1 MGFPVIPGSGAGGA
15 SVQDNLNG
23 SSTTVAPSV
32 RAVNEGLAAHANDTN
47 PHAQYTTEAEASAL
61 DAAAIAAHEAAGN
74 PHPIYLT
81 QAEGDT
87 LYAAQGS
94 GGVGITDHGLLT
106 GLSDDDHPQYINVAR
121 GDARYS
127 VLGHT
132 HAYETAGTVAA
143 HEAAGNPHPI
153 YLTQAEGSALYEPL
167 GGGGGAVSAADI
179 TDSTSDGRALLTG
192 NLAAQKTAL
201 SINHASQLQAETGLD
216 TATVMDPLGTA
227 QAITVKAW
235 LRTELATQPVAETG
249 EDNLTVMSPLRV
261 AQSVAVRAPTLTQFA
276 EAARDA
282 IIGEDMSH
290 AVHTAG
296 LSTIESSLSTVNTT
310 RDYLGR
316 MLTTNDGSFSRSR
329 LYAPDGRLAYFLGG
343 PATDA
348 GWVLLPEALADL
360 IDHPISGFW
369 SSAADATYSK
379 ARTNTVYIDFASGND
394 GNTGASFAPGGT
406 GPKLTFPGT
415 PAANTKYLLKAG
427 TVWDIDTQAGTV
439 WNALTAGV
447 TISVYDGDSASST
460 YGQEITW
467 QPVPSVRARN
477 GGWLTETEKNTLYV
491 KIRGNAYGTAL
502 AAARF
507 GNGFN
512 TNANDVLI
520 RGLYFTGFA
529 NPVKVQNT
537 SSQFRMEDCY
547 FENNWV
553 ICDASNG
560 YRLSPVYGPGDCI
573 RIECDATVSIAPQL
587 VRNFV
592 NDSGNDAVWIGSA
605 KNWLICDNAIRGVGR
620 GQITDDFHSDGV
632 QAAKNP
638 NTFIFRR
645 NVVEVVPPD
654 RKLITGTN
662 NGYPVGA
669 CLIISGN
676 GTVTT
681 EAGGLVQDNILTSN
695 LLTYNNDPASQPTVA
710 IERLHAFKRSL
721 FTLASPGIPVV
732 NTNSGRIASITDA
745 NIVHKNP
752 IGAFSQDVAIG
763 GTPSG
768 IALTRVRQD
777 VGAPAAATI
786 TPNAIVGN
794 RIKFPTATGTLANL
808 AASQVS
814 HFAPTTGDISELRF
828 TDVWWR
834 IGDTFTI
841 ALLTAPY
848 TIAKYVEYPS
858 GTFTQVLWGGNT
870 TGTLNTSTRVLTSD
884 TVTITIP
891 AGAQYWEHTIN
902 MGSSTPIPVC
912 QLPAFASVLGVT
924 DSQYTAG
931 LGGVPA
937 HQSSGNAGTSHMG
950 SVLITGTI
958 AAPNAKSVFV
968 FGDSLPFGTDDIT
981 GVGAKQSSGY
991 VCRKLDD
998 LGVGHAVFTKGGMS
1012 ASNMAVITSA
1022 GSPTFTPLLT
1032 RILECATHVW
1042 VMFGSNDLRL
1052 GRTQSQLLA
1061 DYLTIFDSF
1070 SGKQIAV
1077 GTITPRSDSSNS
1089 YINNAGQTP
1098 RTDGNWGA
1106 LTSVNAAIR
1115 ALLPDA
1121 THVVEWA
1128 DTAMTARDSGI
1139 WKSSPTVGFVPT
1151 TEGTHPT
1158 TSMHAYMAANTTV
1171 VLPS

>member
-32 RAVNEGLAAHANDTN
+32 RAVNEGLAGHANDSN
-47 PHAQYTTEAEASAL
+47 PHAQYTTEAEATAL
-61 DAAAIAAHEAAGN
+61 DDAAIAAHVAASD
-74 PHPIYLT
+74 PHPGYLT
-81 QAEGDT
+81 QGEADA

-94 GGVGITDHGLLT
+94 GGIGITDHGLLT
-106 GLSDDDHPQYINVAR
+106 GLTDDDHAQYLNNAR

-132 HAYETAGTVAA
+132 HSYETAGAVAA

-153 YLTQAEGSALYEPL
+153 YLTQAEAGALYEPI
-167 GGGGGAVSAADI
+167 GGGGGAVNAADI
-179 TDSTSDGRALLTG
+179 LDSTADGRSLLTTT
-192 NLAAQKTAL
+192 LATQKSTL

-216 TATVMDPLGTA
+216 ATTVMDPLRTA
-227 QAITVKAW
+227 QAVAFQAF
-235 LRTELATQPVAETG
+235 LRADLATQPTAEAG

-261 AQSVAVRAPTLTQFA
+261 AQSIALRAPNLLQFA
-276 EAARDA
+276 EAERDA
-282 IIGEDMSH
+282 IIGEDMTH
-290 AVHTAG
+290 ATHVAG
-296 LSTIESSLSTVNTT
+296 LSTIESSTVTINTT
-310 RDYLGR
+310 RDHLNR
-316 MLTTNDGSFSRSR
+316 MLTTNNGSYSRTRTYS
-329 LYAPDGRLAYFLGG
+329 PNGKLATFLGG

-348 GWVLLPEALADL
+348 GWVLLPEALQDL
-360 IDHPISGFW
+360 IDHPINSFW
-369 SSAADATYSK
+369 TSAAEATYSK
-379 ARTNTVYIDFASGND
+379 TRTNTVYIDFAAGND

-415 PAANTKYLLKAG
+415 PVTNTKYLLKAG

-447 TISVYDGDSASST
+447 TISVYDGDPTSST

-467 QPVPSVRARN
+467 QPVPSVRARD
-477 GGWLTETEKNTLYV
+477 GGWLTQTEKDTLYV

-512 TNANDVLI
+512 TNASDVLI
-520 RGLYFTGFA
+520 RGLYFTGHA
-529 NPVKVQNT
+529 NAVKVQNT
-537 SSQFRMEDCY
+537 SSQFRIEDCY
-547 FENNWV
+547 FENNWT
-553 ICDASNG
+553 ICDATNG

-573 RIECDATVSIAPQL
+573 RIECDATVAIAPQI
-587 VRNFV
+587 VRNFI
-592 NDSGNDAVWIGSA
+592 NDSGNDAIWIGSA

-632 QAAKNP
+632 QASKNP

-645 NVVEVVPPD
+645 NIIEVVPPD

-662 NGYPVGA
+662 AGFPVGA

-676 GTVTT
+676 GTVTS
-681 EAGGLVQDNILTSN
+681 EAGGLVQDNILASN
-695 LLTYNNDPASQPTVA
+695 LLTYNNDPASQASVA
-710 IERLHAFKRSL
+710 IERLHAFKRSM
-721 FTLASPGIPVV
+721 FTLNSPGMPVI
-732 NTNSGRIASITDA
+732 NTNSGKIASITDA

-752 IGAFSQDVAIG
+752 IGAFAQDVAIG
-763 GTPSG
+763 GSPSG
-768 IALTRVRQD
+768 ITLTRVRQD
-777 VGAPAAATI
+777 IGAPAAATI

-814 HFAPTTGDISELRF
+814 HFAPTTGEISQLRF

-841 ALLTAPY
+841 AILTAPY

-870 TGTLNTSTRVLTSD
+870 TGTLNTTTRVLTSD
-884 TVTITIP
+884 PVSITIP

-902 MGSSTPIPVC
+902 MGSSTPIPVH

-924 DSQYTAG
+924 DCQYVAG

-937 HQSSGNAGTSHMG
+937 HQATGNAGTSHMG
-950 SVLITGTI
+950 SALITGNIGT
-958 AAPNAKSVFV
+958 PNAKSVFV
-968 FGDSLPFGTDDIT
+968 FGDSLPFGTGDIT
-981 GVGAKQSSGY
+981 GVNSKHSSGY

-998 LGVGHAVFTKGGMS
+998 IGIGHAVFTKGGMS
-1012 ASNMAVITSA
+1012 ASAMAVITAS
-1022 GSPTFTPLLT
+1022 GSPTFGPLLT
-1032 RILECATHVW
+1032 RINECATHIW
-1042 VMFGSNDLRL
+1042 IMFGSNDLRL

-1061 DYLTIFDSF
+1061 DYQTICDSF
-1070 SGKQIAV
+1070 SGKQIAI
-1077 GTITPRSDSSNS
+1077 GTITPRSGSSNS
-1089 YINNAGQTP
+1089 YANNAGQTP
-1098 RTDGNWGA
+1098 LTDGNWSA
-1106 LTSVNAAIR
+1106 LTAVNAAIR
-1115 ALLPDA
+1115 GVLPDT

-1128 DTAMTARDSGI
+1128 DTAMVVRDGGT

-1151 TEGTHPT
+1151 TDGTHPT